1 MSKTSRPQPI
11 DPVLSHQLNI
21 ARRTLE
27 MPDALVAVMGG
38 MTKKQARQLLAEH
51 SKET

>member
-1 MSKTSRPQPI
+1 MRKTSRPKPI

-27 MPDALVAVMGG
+27 MPDHQVAVMGG
-38 MTKKQARQLLAEH
+38 MTKEQARKLLAEH